1 MNTRLEQL
9 QKFLQEEPED
19 PFLIYAIATEFQKTD
34 VQKAKEYFE
43 QLLAK
48 HSDYLPTYY
57 QLAQLYFDLQ
67 EDDSAKQTYLQGI
80 ELAEKQGN
88 QFTLR
93 ELKNA
98 YQNFLF
104 EIEED

>member
-1 MNTRLEQL
+1 
-9 QKFLQEEPED
+9 
-19 PFLIYAIATEFQKTD
+19 
-34 VQKAKEYFE
+34 
-43 QLLAK
+43 
-48 HSDYLPTYY
+48 
-57 QLAQLYFDLQ
+57 LQ

>member
-9 QKFLQEEPED
+9 QKFLLEEPED
-19 PFLIYAIATEFQKTD
+19 AFLLYAIATEYQKTD
-34 VQKAKEYFE
+34 VQKAKAYFE
-43 QLLAK
+43 TLLIK

-67 EDDSAKQTYLQGI
+67 KDDLAKKTYLAGI
-80 ELAEKQGN
+80 ELAKKQEN
-88 QFTLR
+88 DFTLR

-104 EIEED
+104 EIEDD